1 MLNLAECVCKV
12 EIEYDNHGKRGIG
25 MGQVNLYKIDAG
37 KKAEFIEKL
46 SVKFESLGEQDY
58 QSTNDINDTSK
69 KEPDYLDRTW
79 LMHGRCCREV
89 TRMDCVQ
96 LINALDVCEFMFNK
110 PEERKEF
117 ELICV

>member
-1 MLNLAECVCKV
+1 
-12 EIEYDNHGKRGIG
+12 
-25 MGQVNLYKIDAG
+25 
-37 KKAEFIEKL
+37 
-46 SVKFESLGEQDY
+46 
-58 QSTNDINDTSK
+58 
-69 KEPDYLDRTW
+69 
-79 LMHGRCCREV
+79 MHGRCCREV